1 LGAPRLSVR
10 IGEKQTSHRAQGKRG
25 HHQPRA
31 ALEAAGGA
39 RKKTAELLHIKST
52 TLDEM
57 IKRYEIRPRR
67 RKGAGEAEATEDLAA
82 ETVSEDE

>member
-1 LGAPRLSVR
+1 
-10 IGEKQTSHRAQGKRG
+10 
-25 HHQPRA
+25 
-31 ALEAAGGA
+31 
-39 RKKTAELLHIKST
+39 
-52 TLDEM
+52 M